1 MLVALLLK
9 LPQVLTML
17 LLATTIGLPSLGLL
31 EVVLLLLLLLLELG
45 SSFVLVLELL
55 LSEIFI
61 VVIRKMLFSFDLFVV
76 DVVATAVVC
85 SFDSADGCCWHVWPL
100 VLVLAASLKLKE

>member
-17 LLATTIGLPSLGLL
+17 LLATTRGLPSLGLL
-31 EVVLLLLLLLLELG
+31 EVVLLLLLLLELG

-85 SFDSADGCCWHVWPL
+85 SFDSAGGCCWHVWPL
-100 VLVLAASLKLKE
+100 VLALAASLKLKE

>member
-31 EVVLLLLLLLLELG
+31 EVVLLLLLELG
-45 SSFVLVLELL
+45 SSFGLVLELL

-85 SFDSADGCCWHVWPL
+85 SFDSAGGCCWHVWPL
-100 VLVLAASLKLKE
+100 VLALAASLKLKE